1 MSTNT
6 FFIQSGSIFFISGTL
21 EPSQSISE
29 SIVVDGDNAGTTE
42 SIVLSSTFKPEESAV
57 GFLSLDNDFTSFFI
71 SGSTAS
77 SSLYFS
83 GSGEIGFG
91 TKDPKNEFDIKAD
104 TFKIRSRDGKK
115 ETEFRAGRL
124 VSKKFKGGA
133 GAETTGSQLV
143 LSYTPGTFESP
154 TIAQAGDI
162 LGSLTWEDLSIGN
175 RDDATALRIQG
186 KVDAVADGGVAIKG
200 SMRFQIGDSQAGQP
214 INEIA
219 ILDLTGFYI
228 SGSNRKLGATHNI
241 SIGIEPQGSTPD
253 DDADRT
259 IMFRNDTSNKNWTVG
274 VNESVSQFQIHQ
286 AASLTD
292 SSPDFKIDTS
302 GNVTIVGSIT
312 AASSNITTINGG
324 SF

>member
-1 MSTNT
+1 MSNSL
-6 FFIQSGSIFFISGTL
+6 FIRSGSIFL
-21 EPSQSISE
+21 
-29 SIVVDGDNAGTTE
+29 
-42 SIVLSSTFKPEESAV
+42 L
-57 GFLSLDNDFTSFFI
+57 
-71 SGSTAS
+71 SGSNTDFSAS
-77 SSLYFS
+77 FSEPAMIGSMQLDPNDLKSFMITGSNVSASVYFS

-91 TKDPKNEFDIKAD
+91 TDNPKTGFDVKVD

-115 ETEFRAGRL
+115 ETEFRDGRFI
-124 VSKKFKGGA
+124 SKKFRGSRTGL
-133 GAETTGSQLV
+133 ETTGSQLV